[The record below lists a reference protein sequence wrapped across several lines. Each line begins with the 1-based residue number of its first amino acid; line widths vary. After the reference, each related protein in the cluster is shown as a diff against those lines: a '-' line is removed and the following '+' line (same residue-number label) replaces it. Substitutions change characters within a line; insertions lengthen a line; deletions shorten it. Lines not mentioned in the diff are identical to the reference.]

1 MSTKAPRKPVI
12 RTPYVKLPS
21 RRLLFVYWGVK
32 ALAIAVGFFGTL
44 LCLMAAIGS
53 VTESLPLRIVG
64 ALLTTAALPL
74 GIGLVLRRRSEEQRP
89 LDLFTD
95 VFAVVWLGFV
105 FVFAFALGGLT
116 SDLLVGE
123 STRLSSDGV
132 EPAAGAVALLAGGLP
147 DAGTDASD
155 ADTDGGDAG
164 DAGDASVFSG
174 PAPGPSIL
182 ILAPPRGAPDTQGE
196 AARASFGELMQ
207 LAGSAVVTLTGRGK
221 NGSIGGT
228 GFLVD
233 GTGTV
238 VTAHDVVADASEL
251 SVRFEKDGTTFHEVV
266 LLLDDPAKGVALLW
280 VDLERSDAGAQ
291 AGFPKPL
298 RLRLGRGTTPGERA
312 LTLANPLGMDLT
324 LTEGSVLG
332 RVSRDGRDVLQ
343 LSYFVPNGAEGAP
356 VVDGLGDVIGVVIG
370 ASEEARGAAVACPVD
385 VLSALL
391 KPGYPDRRWIGG
403 AK

>member
-1 MSTKAPRKPVI
+1 VSTKAPRKPVI

-32 ALAIAVGFFGTL
+32 ALAIGVGFFGTL
-44 LCLMAAIGS
+44 LCLMAAVGS

-64 ALLTTAALPL
+64 GLLATAALPL
-74 GIGLVLRRRSEEQRP
+74 GIGLALRRRSEEQRP
-89 LDLFTD
+89 LDLFSD

-123 STRLSSDGV
+123 STRLTSDGV

-147 DAGTDASD
+147 DAGTDADAGD
-155 ADTDGGDAG
+155 ADTDAS

-182 ILAPPRGAPDTQGE
+182 ILAPPRDAPEPKGE
-196 AARASFGELMQ
+196 APHASFAELMQ

-221 NGSIGGT
+221 NGSVGGT

-233 GTGTV
+233 ATGTI
-238 VTAHDVVADASEL
+238 VTAHDVVENASEL
-251 SVRFEKDGTTFHEVV
+251 SVRFEKNGSTFNEVV
-266 LLLDDPAKGVALLW
+266 LLLDDPAKGLALLW
-280 VDLERSDAGAQ
+280 VDLERTDAGTPE
-291 AGFPKPL
+291 GFPKPL
-298 RLRLGRGTTPGERA
+298 RLRMGRGTTPGERA
-312 LTLANPLGMDLT
+312 LVLANPLGMDLT
-324 LTEGSVLG
+324 LTEGAVLG
-332 RVSRDGRDVLQ
+332 RVSRDGREVLQ
-343 LSYFVPNGAEGAP
+343 LSYVVPQGAEGAP
-356 VVDGLGDVIGVVIG
+356 VVDSLGDVVGVVIG
-370 ASEEARGAAVACPVD
+370 ASEEARGAAVAAPAD

-403 AK
+403 AN